1 MKTNRKWLQL
11 FAVLLSFSLLAAA
24 CSSDTETETETEEGA
39 EGSTEEAASSDDPV
53 VVCELAYYTGEFA
66 AFGPQLT
73 ADVQFPIEEVINQDP
88 PLGRTWE
95 LVSEDLGEPGEP
107 QAARACLDVH
117 DADVIISIA
126 HGYRTYRDSMIEHW
140 AENDG
145 PIVPSVHGGA
155 IPGNLGGSGAEP
167 IFRAQGLDEGL
178 GTSGILYADSIGASS
193 AVIFATEVE
202 GFQLAAN
209 AAEAAA
215 GVVGIEVLDR
225 IDAPAGEPSYRAQ
238 VEAIADLNP
247 DVVILQVGNV
257 EAGTIIKQASEAGL
271 SLNWIGETGLAQD
284 EFLATLGEGV
294 IETQQ
299 GVGYAAFAANTD
311 TAAWEFFSEAWNGT
325 EGYGDVFGDA
335 NDAYHFSAYDVMVHT
350 ALAVEAAGSLNASEW
365 APAMNAVGSAPG
377 TVCYTYAEC
386 LELIRAGEDVDYEGV
401 TGSADYTAGGVNS
414 VTAAYIPFNAD
425 GSEGDAVILDAARG
439 LEIVEGIATQAECD
453 DNNVCTW

>member
-24 CSSDTETETETEEGA
+24 CSSEDDTDEGTEEGTE
-39 EGSTEEAASSDDPV
+39 EGGEEAAGSDDPV

-73 ADVQFPIEEVINQDP
+73 ADVQFPIDEVINQDP
-88 PLGRTWE
+88 PLGREWT
-95 LVSEDLGEPGEP
+95 LVSEDLGSEGEP
-107 QAARACLDVH
+107 QAARACLDNN
-117 DADVIISIA
+117 DADIIVSIA

-155 IPGNLGGSGAEP
+155 IPGNLGGSAEEP

-178 GTSGILYADSIGASS
+178 GTTGVLYADSIGAET
-193 AVIFATEVE
+193 AVIFATEQE
-202 GFQLAAN
+202 GFLL
-209 AAEAAA
+209 AAEATAA
-215 GVVGIEVLDR
+215 VAETVGLEVVGEITAESG
-225 IDAPAGEPSYRAQ
+225 AASYRVQ
-238 VEAIADLNP
+238 VEQIAELDP
-247 DVVILQVGNV
+247 DIVFLQVTNV

-271 SLNWIGETGLAQD
+271 SLNWIGETGLAQE
-284 EFLATLGEGV
+284 EFINTLGEGV

-299 GVGYAAFAANTD
+299 GVGYAAFAANQD
-311 TAAWEFFSEAWNGT
+311 TAAWEFFSEAWNST
-325 EGYGDVFGDA
+325 AGYGDVFGDA

-350 ALAVEAAGSLNASEW
+350 ALAVEAAGSLNASAW
-365 APAMNAVGSAPG
+365 APAMHEVGSAPG
-377 TVCYTYAEC
+377 TMCYTYAEC

-401 TGSADYTAGGVNS
+401 TGSADYTDGGVNS
-414 VTAAYIPFNAD
+414 TTAAYTPFNAD
-425 GSEGDAVILDAARG
+425 GSEGEAVILDAARQ
-439 LEIVEGIATQAECD
+439 LEIVEGIAAQAECD